1 MTASVK
7 KIPAVTDITERGT
20 YLSPIYRKSYNQ
32 TFKVK
37 TYQRRQE
44 QNSLREN
51 MDNNPNN
58 NRQPNQ
64 QGPNEREEQPSRDA
78 RQPPIVGDPV
88 QIAFQQ
94 ACMHVGDMP
103 IRLEGLTSTERSLMM
118 MDNVALILDPRDPTY
133 QCSPELVRST

>member
-7 KIPAVTDITERGT
+7 KIPAATDITERGT
-20 YLSPIYRKSYNQ
+20 YLSLIYRKSYNQ

-37 TYQRRQE
+37 TYQRQQE

-64 QGPNEREEQPSRDA
+64 QGPNEREEQPSRD
-78 RQPPIVGDPV
+78 
-88 QIAFQQ
+88 
-94 ACMHVGDMP
+94 
-103 IRLEGLTSTERSLMM
+103 
-118 MDNVALILDPRDPTY
+118 
-133 QCSPELVRST
+133 VR